1 MKKIILSLALAIGLL
16 AFTQPANAVI
26 TYTITSGASGS
37 FTASG
42 NIFDGMTNIGTWT
55 STLSGTT
62 IQEAYLG
69 TGSIDPIT
77 FGMMTAGVATSNS
90 APELGLFMR
99 MAPYSGPGTP
109 GVQTYSIAFSAT
121 VNSGYL
127 VNSIYVSAVVN
138 PGPTNFGPNIRNGQT
153 AVNNAEPGAQVATTP
168 NTNVLT
174 FSGFT
179 GNAVLTETID
189 NLVQADGATIANN
202 GTLNWKLGPFATT
215 DGDSTAANV
224 NWYVTIPSASAQ
236 TITYAAN
243 FGVGANG
250 ISTTA
255 YNEAVGFGFN
265 ITVIPEPSTALL
277 VGAGLFGL
285 LVLRRRLA

>member
-1 MKKIILSLALAIGLL
+1 MKRNILSLALAIGLL
-16 AFTQPANAVI
+16 AFTQPANAQI
-26 TYTITSGASGS
+26 TYDITSGASGS

-62 IQEAYLG
+62 IADAYLG
-69 TGSIDPIT
+69 TGNIDPIT
-77 FGMMTAGVATSNS
+77 FGIMTAGVAISNS

-99 MAPYSGPGTP
+99 MAPYSTAGTP

-127 VNSIYVSAVVN
+127 VNSSYVSAVVN
-138 PGPTNFGPNIRNGQT
+138 PGPTNFGANITNGQS
-153 AVNNAEPGAQVATTP
+153 AVNALVPSAVAATTP

-243 FGVGANG
+243 FGFGANG
-250 ISTTA
+250 FSTTA

-277 VGAGLFGL
+277 VGTGLFGL